1 MENVV
6 LGLFFFI
13 YLLKL
18 FTKQQLYSELI
29 FLSFLFT
36 FIKMG
41 GCMERSESYYKEQI
55 EDFIDF
61 NYQLKKHGE
70 NLMKE
75 TKSAELYSEY
85 FSVEGLKEEIESSIF
100 TYKYNQ
106 NEENDRDLVK
116 AELINYSFNV
126 KIDNVSTIDNN
137 IKVRLLLDYTST
149 LYSHEWG
156 ELPGE
161 TGGANPFIAIFD
173 TEGNLIKY
181 YEEPPPSSDEYI
193 SSESEELMK
202 KMLECKTEEE
212 IEELMRLH
220 RQKMDK
226 KLLKNREG
234 KKKIDDESKSI
245 ENKAAWSWKGAA
257 AAAYAEQWAES
268 FNPAV
273 RRYESD
279 CTNFVSQALEVGGK
293 KYRGRHPRN
302 DRKDYRYWWYD
313 RGSAIFTSYTWA
325 AAHNFWLHI
334 ASFTNSVLIANSKL
348 DEIPDRC
355 IC

>member
-6 LGLFFFI
+6 LGLFFFSC
-13 YLLKL
+13 LLKL
-18 FTKQQLYSELI
+18 VTKQQLYSKLI

-75 TKSAELYSEY
+75 TKSAKQYSEY
-85 FSVEGLKEEIESSIF
+85 FSVEGLKEEIESSISR
-100 TYKYNQ
+100 YKYEQ
-106 NEENDRDLVK
+106 NEENERNWGLPNRVK
-116 AELINYSFNV
+116 TELIDYSFNV
-126 KIDNVSTIDNN
+126 KIDDISSIDSN
-137 IKVRLLLDYTST
+137 IRIRFLLDFNST
-149 LYSHEWG
+149 LYSTELQKN
-156 ELPGE
+156 LPG
-161 TGGANPFIAIFD
+161 GSGKANPFIAIFD

-220 RQKMDK
+220 RQKMDE

-234 KKKIDDESKSI
+234 KKK
-245 ENKAAWSWKGAA
+245 
-257 AAAYAEQWAES
+257 
-268 FNPAV
+268 
-273 RRYESD
+273 
-279 CTNFVSQALEVGGK
+279 
-293 KYRGRHPRN
+293 
-302 DRKDYRYWWYD
+302 
-313 RGSAIFTSYTWA
+313 
-325 AAHNFWLHI
+325 
-334 ASFTNSVLIANSKL
+334 
-348 DEIPDRC
+348 
-355 IC
+355 

>member
-18 FTKQQLYSELI
+18 VTKQQLYSKLI
-29 FLSFLFT
+29 FLPFLFT

-61 NYQLKKHGE
+61 NYQLKKHGG

-75 TKSAELYSEY
+75 TKSAEQYSKY
-85 FSVEGLKEEIESSIF
+85 FSIEGLKEEIESSIF

-220 RQKMDK
+220 RQKMDE

-234 KKKIDDESKSI
+234 KKK
-245 ENKAAWSWKGAA
+245 NK
-257 AAAYAEQWAES
+257 
-268 FNPAV
+268 
-273 RRYESD
+273 
-279 CTNFVSQALEVGGK
+279 
-293 KYRGRHPRN
+293 
-302 DRKDYRYWWYD
+302 
-313 RGSAIFTSYTWA
+313 
-325 AAHNFWLHI
+325 
-334 ASFTNSVLIANSKL
+334 
-348 DEIPDRC
+348 
-355 IC
+355 

>member
-126 KIDNVSTIDNN
+126 KIDNVSTIT
-137 IKVRLLLDYTST
+137 I
-149 LYSHEWG
+149 
-156 ELPGE
+156 
-161 TGGANPFIAIFD
+161 
-173 TEGNLIKY
+173 
-181 YEEPPPSSDEYI
+181 
-193 SSESEELMK
+193 
-202 KMLECKTEEE
+202 
-212 IEELMRLH
+212 
-220 RQKMDK
+220 
-226 KLLKNREG
+226 
-234 KKKIDDESKSI
+234 SKSDYCWI
-245 ENKAAWSWKGAA
+245 ILPLCIPMNGENYLVKRAELIHLSPFLIQKG
-257 AAAYAEQWAES
+257 
-268 FNPAV
+268 
-273 RRYESD
+273 
-279 CTNFVSQALEVGGK
+279 
-293 KYRGRHPRN
+293 
-302 DRKDYRYWWYD
+302 
-313 RGSAIFTSYTWA
+313 TS
-325 AAHNFWLHI
+325 
-334 ASFTNSVLIANSKL
+334 
-348 DEIPDRC
+348 
-355 IC
+355 